1 MVLHQQLL
9 EGSRA
14 SKCWQ
19 LVSCLH
25 ALPSDD
31 IFSVEQRRCLA
42 HPSICAAQH
51 VTLQLPLLTGGDV
64 LTSFSAIITGA
75 S

>member
-9 EGSRA
+9 EGSCA

-25 ALPSDD
+25 SPVMTSL
-31 IFSVEQRRCLA
+31 VCLA
-42 HPSICAAQH
+42 HPSICAAQY
-51 VTLQLPLLTGGDV
+51 VTLQLTLLTGGDV
-64 LTSFSAIITGA
+64 LSNFPVHPGMLAC
-75 S
+75 